1 MYFQEECFEAVSSIA
16 GRINAED
23 ADMRSHVVMSI
34 FMVKMLM
41 MMMCT
46 QDDGVDDGDLMVK
59 SMAIFTAMVIL
70 KVSKLTLANVCAMSY
85 KC

>member
-16 GRINAED
+16 WRINAED

-34 FMVKMLM
+34 FMVIMLM

-46 QDDGVDDGDLMVK
+46 QDDGVDDGDP
-59 SMAIFTAMVIL
+59 
-70 KVSKLTLANVCAMSY
+70 
-85 KC
+85 

>member
-1 MYFQEECFEAVSSIA
+1 
-16 GRINAED
+16 
-23 ADMRSHVVMSI
+23 
-34 FMVKMLM
+34 

-85 KC
+85 EC